1 MSPATLAVL
10 ATMLVAGGARAET
23 TAGTVERT
31 GKTLTVRGAD
41 GKSAT
46 FHVRLKDGKPDPEQ
60 EVSIGK
66 ALRRGLPVTVDWTKG
81 ADGNRYIDSLASNGT
96 VTGRVVASPENF
108 ILLVDTPKL
117 GRLRFGARWIQV
129 GQEWQPDPKEIALI
143 ASAKPGANVSVT
155 YVLEEY
161 LRINELKVLE

>member
-1 MSPATLAVL
+1 MKIAILLFALAL
-10 ATMLVAGGARAET
+10 GPGVAWAET
-23 TAGTVERT
+23 TSGTVERA
-31 GKTLTVRGAD
+31 GKALTVRGAD

-60 EVSIGK
+60 EVSVGK
-66 ALRRGLPVTVDWTKG
+66 ALRRGLPVTVDWTKDD
-81 ADGNRYIDSLASNGT
+81 DGKRYIDSLSSNGT
-96 VTGRVVASPENF
+96 VTGRVAAAPENF

-129 GQEWQPDPKEIALI
+129 GQEWQPDPKEVALI
-143 ASAKPGANVSVT
+143 KSAKTGTKVSVT

-161 LRINELKVLE
+161 LRINELKILE

>member
-1 MSPATLAVL
+1 MSAVKFAALAIVL
-10 ATMLVAGGARAET
+10 VVAGARAET
-23 TAGTVERT
+23 TSGTVERT
-31 GKTLTVRGAD
+31 GKTLTVRGTD
-41 GKSAT
+41 GKRAT

-60 EVSIGK
+60 EVSVGK

-81 ADGNRYIDSLASNGT
+81 ADGKRYIDSLASNGT
-96 VTGRVVASPENF
+96 VTGRVAASPENF
-108 ILLVDTPKL
+108 ILLVDTPNL

-129 GQEWQPDPKEIALI
+129 GQEWQPDPEEVALI
-143 ASAKPGANVSVT
+143 ASAKTGVKVSVT